1 MKNKTTLN
9 PETLKNRVRINRENK
24 DTESI
29 GLFSKCWK
37 MQKKMDFLTR
47 ESHRWG
53 DELESCKVDLLLE
66 YYRGGGGYSG
76 IILNFTDVLCLQT
89 LPDIGKLKF
98 NLCILL

>member
-1 MKNKTTLN
+1 
-9 PETLKNRVRINRENK
+9 
-24 DTESI
+24 
-29 GLFSKCWK
+29 

-53 DELESCKVDLLLE
+53 DELESRKVDLLLE
-66 YYRGGGGYSG
+66 YNGGEFYSG